1 MKKNH
6 LFVLSGALILLGA
19 GLFIFKYHFL
29 NFPVTPD
36 KTSNFWDIEIRLSA
50 DAVHKALK
58 ASLFLPGESENFTI
72 NSEHFLSGK
81 YGLVTEKE
89 NGNRKAVWSIRKA
102 NGRQHLYYQ
111 VLVQKTANKK
121 GRRSKPFDIAEASF
135 QGPYLSAANSLWNDI
150 YKHSADL
157 DTVIANLL
165 KHLNSPQT
173 DENVALLLGKET
185 VSSAKKIEVAVQLLS
200 LAGIPAQLVH
210 GFDLKEENLQVKM
223 VNWLEVYYKK
233 RWKSYLPDNSGEGLP
248 ESYLAWWRGSESIF
262 KIWGG
267 TNQQIRITALKNE
280 TEAIQSAI
288 AQSKL
293 TSPHFLKFSLMNLPM
308 QNQIVYR
315 IILLIPLGALLV
327 VIFRNII
334 GVKTFGTFMPVLIAL
349 AFRETQLLWGVI
361 LFSLVISVG
370 LTIRFYLETLKLL
383 VVPRLSAILIA
394 VIIIVAGLNIFTYN
408 LGLPLGLSVSLF
420 PIVIL
425 TMAIERMSILW
436 DERGPGEALGQ
447 GAGTL
452 LVAAVIY
459 YVIRNQTVEHVMFFF
474 PELLFVLF
482 GICLL
487 LGRYS
492 GFRLIELYRFKE
504 FVRKTDNA

>member
-6 LFVLSGALILLGA
+6 LFILSGSLILLGA
-19 GLFIFKYHFL
+19 GLCIFKYHFL
-29 NFPVTPD
+29 NFPITPD

-50 DAVHKALK
+50 DAENKALK

-89 NGNRKAVWSIRKA
+89 DDNRKAVWSIRRAK
-102 NGRQHLYYQ
+102 GRQHLYYQ
-111 VLVQKTANKK
+111 VLVQKTADKNR
-121 GRRSKPFDIAEASF
+121 RRSKPFDVSETSL

-150 YKHSADL
+150 YNHSADL
-157 DTVIANLL
+157 DTVIGNLF

-185 VSSAKKIEVAVQLLS
+185 VSSARKIEIAVQLLA

-210 GFDLKEENLQVKM
+210 GFDLREEALQVKM
-223 VNWLEVYYKK
+223 VSWLEVYYKNK
-233 RWKSYLPDNSGEGLP
+233 WKSYLPDNSGVDLP
-248 ESYLAWWRGSESIF
+248 ESYMAWWRGSEPIF

-267 TNQQIRITALKNE
+267 TNQQIRITALRNE

-288 AQSKL
+288 VQSKL
-293 TSPHFLKFSLMNLPM
+293 TSPHFLKFSLLNLPM

-315 IILLIPLGALLV
+315 IVLLIPLGALLV

-349 AFRETQLLWGVI
+349 SFRETQLLWGLI
-361 LFSLVISVG
+361 LFSVVIAIG
-370 LTIRFYLETLKLL
+370 LTVRFYLETLKLL

-394 VIIIVAGLNIFTYN
+394 VIIIIAGLNIFTYN

-436 DERGPGEALGQ
+436 DERGPGEAFGQ
-447 GAGTL
+447 GIGTL

-459 YVIRNQTVEHVMFFF
+459 FVIRNQSVEHIMFFF
-474 PELLFVLF
+474 PELLLILF
-482 GICLL
+482 GVSLL

-504 FVRKTDNA
+504 FVRKTDNV

>member
-6 LFVLSGALILLGA
+6 LFILSGALIFLGA
-19 GLFIFKYHFL
+19 GLFIFKYYFL
-29 NFPVTPD
+29 NFPIMPD
-36 KTSNFWDIEIRLSA
+36 TTSNFWDIEVRLSA
-50 DAVHKALK
+50 NAENKALK

-89 NGNRKAVWSIRKA
+89 NDNRKAVWSIRRTK
-102 NGRQHLYYQ
+102 GRQHLYYQ
-111 VLVQKTANKK
+111 VLVQKATNKK
-121 GRRSKPFDIAEASF
+121 RRRSRPSDISETSLE
-135 QGPYLSAANSLWNDI
+135 GPYLSAANSLWSDV

-157 DTVIANLL
+157 DTVIGNLF

-173 DENVALLLGKET
+173 DENVALLLGNET
-185 VSSAKKIEVAVQLLS
+185 VSSTRKIEIAIQLLA

-210 GFDLKEENLQVKM
+210 GFDLREELLQVKM
-223 VNWLEVYYKK
+223 VNWLEVYYKR
-233 RWKSYLPDNSGEGLP
+233 RWKSYLPDNSGVDLP
-248 ESYLAWWRGSESIF
+248 ESYMAWWRGSEPIF

-267 TNQQIRITALKNE
+267 TNPQIRITALKNE
-280 TEAIQSAI
+280 TEAIKSAI
-288 AQSKL
+288 TQSKL
-293 TSPHFLKFSLMNLPM
+293 TAPHFLKFSLLNLPM
-308 QNQIVYR
+308 QNQLVYR
-315 IILLIPLGALLV
+315 IMLLIPLGALLV

-349 AFRETQLLWGVI
+349 SFRETQLLWGVI
-361 LFSLVISVG
+361 LFSMVITIG
-370 LTIRFYLETLKLL
+370 LTVRFYLETLKLL

-394 VIIIVAGLNIFTYN
+394 VIIIIAGLNIVSYN
-408 LGLPLGLSVSLF
+408 MGLPLGLSVSLF

-436 DERGPGEALGQ
+436 DERGAGEALGQ
-447 GAGTL
+447 GIGTL
-452 LVAAVIY
+452 IVAAVIY
-459 YVIRNQTVEHVMFFF
+459 YVIKNQTIEHIMFFF
-474 PELLFVLF
+474 PELLFILF
-482 GICLL
+482 GITLL

-504 FVRKTDNA
+504 FVRKT